1 MEFYYELL
9 GAIEYEK
16 KLSHQYLDE
25 LSRLKPDIHNIE
37 DIVKA
42 DKNYTMHTY
51 CYNQLMLLKAQN
63 PDFNTENKIINSS
76 IYSINSILR
85 QVINIIQLVIYW
97 EKQDLLLNEN
107 TNLENIDLLLNENT
121 NLENINLSS
130 LQYSKIKNKIEE
142 YYGIHIENDEATS
155 WITIMDIVNTIIKN
169 I

>member
-9 GAIEYEK
+9 GEIEYEK
-16 KLSHQYLDE
+16 KLSHQYLGE
-25 LSRLKPDIHNIE
+25 LSRLKPDMHKIE
-37 DIVKA
+37 EIVKA
-42 DKNYTMHTY
+42 DKNYSMHTY
-51 CYNQLMLLKAQN
+51 CYNQLMVLKAQN
-63 PDFNTENKIINSS
+63 SDFNTENKIINSS

-107 TNLENIDLLLNENT
+107 TNLENI
-121 NLENINLSS
+121 NLSS

-155 WITIMDIVNTIIKN
+155 WITIMDMVNTIIKN

>member
-16 KLSHQYLDE
+16 KLSHQYLEE
-25 LSRLKPDIHNIE
+25 LSRLRPNTHTIE
-37 DIVKA
+37 EIVKA
-42 DKNYTMHTY
+42 DKNYSMHTY

-107 TNLENIDLLLNENT
+107 TNLENI
-121 NLENINLSS
+121 NLSG

-142 YYGIHIENDEATS
+142 YYDIHIENDESDS
-155 WITIMDIVNTIIKN
+155 WITIMDIVNTIIKS

>member
-16 KLSHQYLDE
+16 KLSHQYLEE
-25 LSRLKPDIHNIE
+25 LSRLRPNTHTIE

-42 DKNYTMHTY
+42 DKNYSMHTY

-107 TNLENIDLLLNENT
+107 TNLENI
-121 NLENINLSS
+121 NLSG

-155 WITIMDIVNTIIKN
+155 WITIMDMANTIIKN

>member
-16 KLSHQYLDE
+16 KLSHQYLEE
-25 LSRLKPDIHNIE
+25 LSRLRPNTHTIE

-107 TNLENIDLLLNENT
+107 TNLENI
-121 NLENINLSS
+121 NLSG

-155 WITIMDIVNTIIKN
+155 WITIMDMANTIIKN

>member
-16 KLSHQYLDE
+16 KLSHQYLEE
-25 LSRLKPDIHNIE
+25 LSRLRPNTHTIE

-42 DKNYTMHTY
+42 DKNYSMHTY

-107 TNLENIDLLLNENT
+107 TNLENI
-121 NLENINLSS
+121 NLSG

-142 YYGIHIENDEATS
+142 YYDIHIENDESDS
-155 WITIMDIVNTIIKN
+155 WITIMDIVNTIIKS

>member
-1 MEFYYELL
+1 MNGYNELL

-16 KLSHQYLDE
+16 KLSHQYLEE
-25 LSRLKPDIHNIE
+25 LSRLIPNTHTLE
-37 DIVKA
+37 DIVNA

-107 TNLENIDLLLNENT
+107 TNLENI
-121 NLENINLSS
+121 NLSG

-142 YYGIHIENDEATS
+142 YYDIHIENDESDS
-155 WITIMDIVNTIIKN
+155 WITIMDIVNTIIKS

>member
-16 KLSHQYLDE
+16 KLSHQYLGE
-25 LSRLKPDIHNIE
+25 LSRLKPDMHKIE

-42 DKNYTMHTY
+42 DKNYSMHTY

-63 PDFNTENKIINSS
+63 PEFNTKNKDDVNTESMNSNNGILIN
-76 IYSINSILR
+76 
-85 QVINIIQLVIYW
+85 VINIINEVTYW
-97 EKQDLLLNEN
+97 KKEALLLELLNEN
-107 TNLENIDLLLNENT
+107 INLENL
-121 NLENINLSS
+121 NLSR
-130 LQYSKIKNKIEE
+130 LEYSKIKNKIEN
-142 YYGIHIENDEATS
+142 YYDIHIENDEPDS

>member
-25 LSRLKPDIHNIE
+25 LSRLKPDMHKIE

-42 DKNYTMHTY
+42 DKNYSMHTY

-63 PDFNTENKIINSS
+63 PEFNTKNKDDVNTESMNSNNGILIN
-76 IYSINSILR
+76 
-85 QVINIIQLVIYW
+85 VINIINEVTYW
-97 EKQDLLLNEN
+97 KKEALLLELLNEN
-107 TNLENIDLLLNENT
+107 INLENL
-121 NLENINLSS
+121 NLSR
-130 LQYSKIKNKIEE
+130 LEYSKIKNKIEN
-142 YYGIHIENDEATS
+142 YYDIHIENDEPDS